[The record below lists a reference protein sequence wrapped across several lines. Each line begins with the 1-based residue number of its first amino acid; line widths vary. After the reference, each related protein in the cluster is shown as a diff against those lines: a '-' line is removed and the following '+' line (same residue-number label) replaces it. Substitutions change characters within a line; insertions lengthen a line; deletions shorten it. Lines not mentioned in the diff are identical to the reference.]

1 MAEDRVIIKRSGT
14 PGEVPLASQLELGEL
29 ALNYADGRLFAKRS
43 DGTIT
48 DLAGLP
54 ASNNTIYVSVEG
66 NDKNS
71 GQEPGEP
78 KRTIRAAL
86 NAAEPGT
93 TVVVEAGTYIEETP
107 LIMPQRTSIHGVDQ
121 RVTFVRPN
129 TATNDVFWVSTGCYS
144 AGLAVR
150 GHMKPSF
157 AFAFPGN
164 VHVGTAGGPG
174 PGANTIVLDTT
185 KAVVGDGLENY
196 YRQMRINITNGI
208 GAGQSRN
215 IVTYNTA
222 TKTANVDTNWN
233 VVPDAT
239 TQYYIDI
246 PIPSQPS
253 PSTRYSTFIIASPY
267 LYNMASI
274 TADELL
280 SVSTTATKIYDSI
293 TGPSTMTF
301 TIATG
306 LTVAAG
312 RWVRIVYDSQNYI
325 IGTVNSY
332 TSGSGSLVVNVKK
345 AVRSSQVVRNLW
357 TLYYICG
364 SGMEIDGYKSAGLRS
379 MVSAQFTQFNSGGD
393 GVVIRNMG
401 YAQLVSI
408 YAICCEDG
416 FLAES
421 GGTSSMGN
429 CNVNFGTFGLVA
441 QDVGPLLMS
450 GRAGFIYD
458 KARCSRDTRLIV
470 EGLTQDLLNE
480 GVNQSVFSG
489 IQYWNQDSVVANST
503 TTLTVTTGNKF
514 PVIEQNITPDKFAVN
529 DYVRL
534 VHDELNYMYG
544 QVVAY
549 NPGTG
554 VAEIQISNAVSNPAS
569 PTQSFSSWKILG
581 PGTNRVPDSQKAATV
596 AAIKFAGA
604 NAALKVATTVQKN
617 FVTDAFEKI
626 ADIVAYGTSGLTNQ
640 IIRNSVVISTTPD
653 VVAANTA
660 IQTGKGDINTT
671 GSIIKATID
680 KINQDYPG
688 LSYSSAK
695 CARDLSYIIDCVCFD
710 LMYNS
715 NETVSGS
722 SYANPSNRQTIQAG
736 VYYYGY
742 TTKSAL
748 DSEIP
753 QTIDA
758 FTQLKTEISTLLPG
772 GTYASI
778 RPVVN
783 TKIDVMNDLI
793 KFGPTGPATFTGTIS
808 GTTLTVT
815 SVSAN
820 TIRLGMAIT
829 QNAVGSI
836 LTQLTGATG
845 STGTYQL
852 SRSQTVATPKVF
864 FADYTTPI
872 TFERNTNQTLIDAA
886 NILES
891 NRTALGTAIT
901 NYVDSVTGGAYD
913 PILQEYDNDHQL
925 GYFINVSNIIACTD
939 PRFAI
944 TEDTKPYLGL
954 VMHIDGEKTI
964 DIQPGPGYDPGEV
977 IKIYARDSVTN
988 YMIGTV
994 VSHDLV
1000 TSTTVVNISSSNGSG
1015 TFQYWETDLNPTPAK
1030 KGRFTQELT
1039 ITGSGT
1045 LTINSIDTSREINKY
1060 RTIVYANTVGDMTYL
1075 ELDERITSSLTLN
1088 GTVYPK
1094 GIPKN
1099 TKLYFYQK
1107 SALSASGQ
1115 TFEFVGSGINTAV
1128 ALPRNGGDIVQT
1140 NEIVSSNGGIVY
1152 FTSTD
1157 QFGNFRIGEDLT
1169 INFNTGT
1176 LSGRTF
1182 TRSLFAQITPF
1193 VLALDS

>member
-1 MAEDRVIIKRSGT
+1 
-14 PGEVPLASQLELGEL
+14 
-29 ALNYADGRLFAKRS
+29 
-43 DGTIT
+43 
-48 DLAGLP
+48 
-54 ASNNTIYVSVEG
+54 
-66 NDKNS
+66 
-71 GQEPGEP
+71 
-78 KRTIRAAL
+78 
-86 NAAEPGT
+86 
-93 TVVVEAGTYIEETP
+93 
-107 LIMPQRTSIHGVDQ
+107 
-121 RVTFVRPN
+121 
-129 TATNDVFWVSTGCYS
+129 
-144 AGLAVR
+144 
-150 GHMKPSF
+150 MKPSF

-174 PGANTIVLDTT
+174 PGANTIVLDST
-185 KAVVGDGLENY
+185 KAVIGDGLEDY
-196 YRQMRINITNGI
+196 YREMRITITSGA

-215 IVTYNTA
+215 IVSYNTA
-222 TKTANVDTNWN
+222 TKTANVDTNWTAA
-233 VVPDAT
+233 PDLAS
-239 TQYYIDI
+239 QYYIDI
-246 PIPSQPS
+246 PIPAQPS
-253 PSTRYSTFIIASPY
+253 PSTRYSTHITASPY
-267 LYNMASI
+267 LYNMACI

-280 SVSTTATKIYDSI
+280 SVSTTSTKIYDSV
-293 TGPSTMTF
+293 TGPATMTF
-301 TIATG
+301 VISTG
-306 LTVAAG
+306 LTVDTG

-345 AVRSSQVVRNLW
+345 AVRSSQVARNVW
-357 TLYYICG
+357 TVYYICG
-364 SGMEIDGYKSAGLRS
+364 SGMEIDGYKAAGLRS
-379 MVSAQFTQFNSGGD
+379 FVSAQFTQFNSGGD
-393 GVVIRNMG
+393 GVVMRNMG

-408 YAICCEDG
+408 YAICCEDA

-421 GGTSSMGN
+421 GGTASMGN

-503 TTLTVTTGNKF
+503 STVSITTGNKTF
-514 PVIEQNITPDKFAVN
+514 IIETNLTTDKFAVN
-529 DYVRL
+529 DYVR
-534 VHDELNYMYG
+534 VIYDELNYMYG
-544 QVVAY
+544 QVVSY

-554 VAEIQISNAVSNPAS
+554 STVIQISRAVSDPPS

-604 NAALKVATTVQKN
+604 NAALKVATTAEKN
-617 FVTDAFEKI
+617 FVTDAFDKI
-626 ADIVAYGTSGLTNQ
+626 ADIVAYGTSDLTNQ
-640 IIRNSVVISTTPD
+640 IIRNSVTISTTPA

-660 IQTGKGDINTT
+660 IQSGKGDAVTA

-680 KINQDYPG
+680 KINQDFPS
-688 LSYSSAK
+688 LSYSATK

-710 LMYNS
+710 LMYNIDG
-715 NETVSGS
+715 T
-722 SYANPSNRQTIQAG
+722 YAQPSNRQAIQAG

-758 FTQLKTEISTLLPG
+758 FTQLKTEISALLPG

-778 RPVVN
+778 RPLVN
-783 TKIDVMNDLI
+783 TKIDVINDLI
-793 KFGPTGPATFTGTIS
+793 RFGPTGATTFTGTIS

-820 TIRLGMAIT
+820 TIRVGMEIT

-836 LTQLTGATG
+836 LTQLTGTNGGA
-845 STGTYQL
+845 GTYQL

-872 TFERNTNQTLIDAA
+872 TFERNTDATLLAAA
-886 NILES
+886 NILET
-891 NRTALGTAIT
+891 NRTALGTTIT
-901 NYVDSVTGGAYD
+901 NYVDSVTGNG
-913 PILQEYDNDHQL
+913 YDNQT

-1039 ITGSGT
+1039 IAGSGT
-1045 LTINSIDTSREINKY
+1045 ITITSIDTSREINKY
-1060 RTIVYANTVGDMTYL
+1060 RTIVYANTVGDITFL
-1075 ELDERITSSLTLN
+1075 ELDERITSTLTLN
-1088 GTVYPK
+1088 GTPYPN

-1115 TFEFVGSGINTAV
+1115 TFEFVGSGTSTAV